1 MTAKRGLDVVVAM
14 TALVLVSPLLLLV
27 AALVRLTSSGPA
39 LFRQTRV
46 GQYGR
51 TFEMLKF
58 RTMRDGCDDGVHRE
72 YVERMLTHGVEPQ
85 NGLYK
90 LDTDPRITRVGALLR
105 RTSIDEIPQ
114 LLNVI
119 RGEMSLVGPRP
130 ALPFEAQMFPAW
142 AASRF
147 TVQPG
152 LTGMWQVNGR
162 NRLTM
167 IDGLRLDV
175 EYVARRTLLLDL
187 AILAR
192 TVPAVLGGGAR

>member
-1 MTAKRGLDVVVAM
+1 MGVKRGLDVVVAT
-14 TALVLVSPLLLLV
+14 TALVLASPLLLVV
-27 AALVRLTSSGPA
+27 AALVRLTSRGPA

-46 GQYGR
+46 GLHGQP
-51 TFEMLKF
+51 FQMLKF
-58 RTMRDGCDDGVHRE
+58 RTMRDGCDESIHRD
-72 YVERMLTHGVEPQ
+72 YVERMLTDGVEPED
-85 NGLYK
+85 GLYK
-90 LDTDPRITRVGALLR
+90 LATDHRITPLGALLR

-130 ALPFEAQMFPAW
+130 ALPWEAQMFPEW
-142 AASRF
+142 AGSRF
-147 TVQPG
+147 TVRPG
-152 LTGMWQVNGR
+152 LTGMWQVSGR

-167 IDGLRLDV
+167 LDGLRLDV